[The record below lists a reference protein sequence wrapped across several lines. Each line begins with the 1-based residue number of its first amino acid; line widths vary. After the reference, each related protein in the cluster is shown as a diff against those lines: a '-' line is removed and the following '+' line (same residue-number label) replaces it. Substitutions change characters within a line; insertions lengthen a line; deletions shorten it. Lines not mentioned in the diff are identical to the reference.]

1 MTASYTWP
9 GSLPQTPLFSQM
21 SDDFGFNI
29 LTTQMDSGIA
39 KMRKRGKRG
48 SKMTM
53 TFQMT
58 TSQVASLRTFVES
71 TLNGISR
78 FYFDH
83 PRTGTTMEVRLF
95 PGSNGEL
102 YNITQV
108 APQRWNVSM
117 TMEEVP

>member
-9 GSLPQTPLFSQM
+9 GSLPQVPLFSQM

-29 LTTQMDSGIA
+29 LTTSMDSGIA

-48 SKMTM
+48 SRMSM

-58 TSQVASLRTFVES
+58 TTQVAYLRTFVES
-71 TLNGISR
+71 TINGISR

-83 PRTGTTMEVRLF
+83 PRTGSTIEARLI
-95 PGSNGEL
+95 PDGNGAL
-102 YNITQV
+102 YSISQV
-108 APQRWNVSM
+108 APERWNVSM